1 MSELIRKA
9 EDIDADAI
17 ISFDYETDSMVPIE
31 GTGLQLKRILAT
43 GVAVKLSCAARL
55 NGIAQK
61 VGPTQGAELRETRAA
76 SAKYLVSNLLLE

>member
-1 MSELIRKA
+1 VRKLIRKA

-17 ISFDYETDSMVPIE
+17 ISFDYETDSIVPIE

-43 GVAVKLSCAARL
+43 GLAVKLSCAARL

-61 VGPTQGAELRETRAA
+61 VGPTDESRPYANAPTSPDG
-76 SAKYLVSNLLLE
+76 